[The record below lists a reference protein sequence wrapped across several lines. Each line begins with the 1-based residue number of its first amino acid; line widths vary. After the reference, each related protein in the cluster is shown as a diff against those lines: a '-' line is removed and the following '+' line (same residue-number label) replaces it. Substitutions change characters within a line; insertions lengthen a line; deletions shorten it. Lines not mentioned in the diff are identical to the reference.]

1 MYKGEAPDGLAVAV
15 KVMALSS
22 ETAEEARGM
31 HVCIRMYASA
41 YGLSPTL
48 ELATQC
54 DQRYVTGE

>member
-41 YGLSPTL
+41 HGLSPTL

-54 DQRYVTGE
+54 DAM

>member
-31 HVCIRMYASA
+31 HVCIRCMHLHMVCHLL
-41 YGLSPTL
+41 LSL
-48 ELATQC
+48 
-54 DQRYVTGE
+54 RRNVTNVM